1 MFFINYANLNT
12 EARERPRFIILV
24 GLPGSGKTTWRK
36 TKVAQG
42 YKGVVINPDDIRKTV
57 FGVYFDPKKEHDVWE
72 YIYREVRRALLKG
85 ESICF
90 DATNVRK
97 KRRQAL
103 IRLGHEY
110 DAYVEAI
117 YFKVPSEVA
126 LKRNVK
132 RTADKRVPLGIM
144 IRMIKNFQPPE
155 LSEGFDRVKVI
166 EKAMMGRKVESAT
179 EFTQESPDSAEKAHK
194 YEKH

>member
-72 YIYREVRRALLKG
+72 YIYKEVRRALLKG

-97 KRRQAL
+97 KRRQTL
-103 IRLGHEY
+103 IRLGHEHN
-110 DAYVEAI
+110 AYVEAI
-117 YFKVPSEVA
+117 YFKVLSEVA
-126 LKRNVK
+126 LRRNVK
-132 RTADKRVPLGIM
+132 RMADKRVPLGIM
-144 IRMIKNFQPPE
+144 IRMARNLQPPE

-166 EKAMMGRKVESAT
+166 DKAMTEQKVENDT
-179 EFTQESPDSAEKAHK
+179 
-194 YEKH
+194 

>member
-1 MFFINYANLNT
+1 MLFINHANLN
-12 EARERPRFIILV
+12 AKAGERPRFIILV

-57 FGVYFDPKKEHDVWE
+57 FGVYFDPKKERDVWD
-72 YIYREVRRALLKG
+72 YIYRKVRRALLKG

-90 DATNVRK
+90 DATNVKK

-103 IRLGHEY
+103 IKLGHEY
-110 DAYVEAI
+110 NAYIEAI

-126 LKRNVK
+126 FKRNME
-132 RTADKRVPLGIM
+132 RPADERVPLGIM
-144 IRMIKNFQPPE
+144 MRMIKNIQPPE
-155 LSEGFDRVKVI
+155 CSEGFDSVKVI
-166 EKAMMGRKVESAT
+166 DTAMTGQNAESAT
-179 EFTQESPDSAEKAHK
+179 
-194 YEKH
+194 

>member
-1 MFFINYANLNT
+1 MLFVNYVNLDAK
-12 EARERPRFIILV
+12 EERPRFIILV

-36 TKVAQG
+36 RKVAQG

-72 YIYREVRRALLKG
+72 HIYRELRRALLQG
-85 ESICF
+85 ENICF

-97 KRRQAL
+97 RRRQTL
-103 IRLGHEY
+103 IRIGHEY
-110 DAYVEAI
+110 NAYVEAI

-132 RTADKRVPLGIM
+132 RLADTRVPLGIM
-144 IRMIKNFQPPE
+144 VRMIKNFQPPE
-155 LSEGFDRVKVI
+155 LSEGFDSVKVI
-166 EKAMMGRKVESAT
+166 EKAMTGQKVENTKGPA
-179 EFTQESPDSAEKAHK
+179 QDRPDTAEKAHK